1 MIYLPKSQP
10 APDCL
15 ALEKN
20 KVSGTYNCITVNE
33 RLKTDFKNKCYICEN
48 KEPHSINI
56 EHFSPHKG
64 DVDLKFDWNNLFYC
78 CAHCNNIKL
87 AISTYDNILNC
98 TIETDKVDL
107 KIKYLINPFPGELT
121 VISAID
127 NTPKVNN
134 TVSLLKAVYNGT
146 TTQKKIESANIRSK
160 LLIEIR
166 KFQDLLFEYFDDG
179 YNEEEREDI
188 KNQIIRH
195 LRPTSNFTAF
205 KKWIVWGNENLKAEF
220 NQHT

>member
-15 ALEKN
+15 SLEKK

-33 RLKTDFKNKCYICEN
+33 RLKADFKNKCYICEN

-64 DVDLKFDWNNLFYC
+64 DLDLKFDWNNLFYC

-87 AISTYDNILNC
+87 AIFTYDSILNC
-98 TIETDKVDL
+98 TIEIDKVDS

-121 VISAID
+121 VISAIE

-134 TVSLLKAVYNGT
+134 TVSLLKAIYNGT
-146 TTQKKIESANIRSK
+146 TPQKKIESANIRSK

-166 KFQDLLFEYFDDG
+166 KFQDLLFEYYDDG

-188 KNQIIRH
+188 KNQIIKH

-205 KKWIVWGNENLKAEF
+205 KKWVVWSNENLKAEF